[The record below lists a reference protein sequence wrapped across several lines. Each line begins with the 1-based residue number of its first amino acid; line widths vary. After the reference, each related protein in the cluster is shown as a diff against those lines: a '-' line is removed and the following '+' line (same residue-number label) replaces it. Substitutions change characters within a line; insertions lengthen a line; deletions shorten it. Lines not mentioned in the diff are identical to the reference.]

1 MLWKILSVILGI
13 LFVGVAIYLLI
24 SFAALALSA
33 KILWLAVII
42 FLAAILIM
50 LIRKAVQKA

>member
-13 LFVGVAIYLLI
+13 LFVGIAIYLLI